1 MDVIFMKIGWN
12 IYIFFGMDWTYDIFS
27 SPAMVQKIF
36 CKQKQKFLFIY

>member
-1 MDVIFMKIGWN
+1 MDVIFMKIVG
-12 IYIFFGMDWTYDIFS
+12 IYIYFFGMDWTYDIFS